1 MAIFVLINR
10 ASHDDG
16 NSGNYRD
23 EIDRMAALTA
33 QGEARGAVISAAN
46 RVD

>member
-23 EIDRMAALTA
+23 EIDRMAALM
-33 QGEARGAVISAAN
+33 ARGAVISAAN